1 MKILDLI
8 LKLNMKLKQFSF
20 NEKVLTVEDDREVKK
35 REREIWRIDLK
46 PGRNKLVGRE
56 KKEGRKMVYR
66 GVDEYASSL
75 CNDKYRWP
83 LANKQCIQ
91 WKLGEAFKNFISVCL
106 LHLFSLLAVCINQV
120 SWPPAVCDITFKYNS
135 MFFKLLNF
143 LFIYF
148 GFCLNSF

>member
-56 KKEGRKMVYR
+56 KKEGRWCTGVWMNMPVHCVMTNIDGLWQTNNAFNENLERLSRILFLFVY
-66 GVDEYASSL
+66 
-75 CNDKYRWP
+75 
-83 LANKQCIQ
+83 
-91 WKLGEAFKNFISVCL
+91 
-106 LHLFSLLAVCINQV
+106 
-120 SWPPAVCDITFKYNS
+120 
-135 MFFKLLNF
+135 
-143 LFIYF
+143 FIYF
-148 GFCLNSF
+148 HCLQFALIRLVDLLQFVTSLSNIIQCFLNY